1 MKTALNK
8 CNYTPDAEGPLTDL
22 GVLDLSRLFARN
34 DLTEILGDFGAEVI
48 QVEPSAGDT
57 LRGWRRNGVPTH
69 WKVYARNKKSLCLEL
84 REAEARELLL
94 RSLGRGD
101 RSRNPHDHWV

>member
-48 QVEPSAGDT
+48 KVEPSAGDT
-57 LRGWRRNGVPTH
+57 LHGWLRKESPRSGSLRAEQKEPVPGTARG
-69 WKVYARNKKSLCLEL
+69 
-84 REAEARELLL
+84 
-94 RSLGRGD
+94 
-101 RSRNPHDHWV
+101 